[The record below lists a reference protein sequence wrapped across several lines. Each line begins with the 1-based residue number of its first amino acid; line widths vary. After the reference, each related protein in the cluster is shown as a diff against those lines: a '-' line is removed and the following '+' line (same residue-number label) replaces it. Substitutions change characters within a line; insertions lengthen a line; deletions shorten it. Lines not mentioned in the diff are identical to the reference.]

1 MRPSV
6 NHIQRNRLILSRARS
21 LFSELGYSEVTL
33 HQLARH
39 CGLSRTVIYRY
50 YHSKREIFD
59 EVISSIAVEIGA
71 EFRAFVESHP
81 ELTAT
86 AKLLKFTGQVLDIM
100 RKNIGLL
107 SAITEYLIDQQRN
120 GENVQ
125 HRVKRHTVMLRRTL
139 VDLVREGVDS
149 GEFQN
154 VSCNM
159 VGDILFQLLEA
170 IALETVVMQTAD
182 FERIKHNIDL
192 VLYCLKTPFQE

>member
-71 EFRAFVESHP
+71 EFRAFVEAHP
-81 ELTAT
+81 ELTA
-86 AKLLKFTGQVLDIM
+86 ADKLLQFTGQVLDIM
-100 RKNIGLL
+100 HSNLGLL

-159 VGDILFQLLEA
+159 VGDILFQHLEA
-170 IALETVVMQTAD
+170 AALESVVTQTANV
-182 FERIKHNIDL
+182 EQIKSNIDL
-192 VLYCLKTPFQE
+192 VLYCLKTPFRE

>member
-1 MRPSV
+1 MKRSV
-6 NHIQRNRLILSRARS
+6 NHAQRNRLILAGARA
-21 LFSELGYSEVTL
+21 LFSKFGYSEVTL

-39 CGLSRTVIYRY
+39 CGLSRTVIYHY
-50 YHSKREIFD
+50 YHSKREVFD

-81 ELTAT
+81 ELTVT
-86 AKLLKFTGQVLDIM
+86 AKLLQFTGQVLDIM
-100 RKNIGLL
+100 RGNIGLL
-107 SAITEYLIDQQRN
+107 SAITEYLIKQQRN

-125 HRVKRHTVMLRRTL
+125 RRVRRHTVMLRRTL

-159 VGDILFQLLEA
+159 VGDVLFQLLEA
-170 IALETVVMQTAD
+170 IALEAVVMQTANY
-182 FERIKHNIDL
+182 ERIRHNIDL